1 MIFFDGTYRLGRRD
15 VYRSNSK
22 GRKNQAW
29 RIRIINFTLALP
41 DIKHLKPHAVV
52 ATPSEPGIF
61 ATHCADSL
69 GRQILTDFNLK
80 AEETLWVEQFQ
91 KDPAKMYVAVFTA
104 KASFGPAVY
113 HRIDWH
119 PIMANEVNAIKPFI
133 PEADIVIPVI

>member
-15 VYRSNSK
+15 AYRRNSK
-22 GRKNQAW
+22 SRKNQAW
-29 RIRIINFTLALP
+29 RIRIIDFTLALP

-91 KDPAKMYVAVFTA
+91 KDPEKMYVAVFTA
-104 KASFGPAVY
+104 KSSFGPEVY

-119 PIMANEVNAIKPFI
+119 PIMANELNAIKPFI
-133 PEADIVIPVI
+133 PEADIVIPAI